1 MAFLIT
7 KSKGH
12 EDLYVCIKMKE
23 KIHSYSWSN
32 LKDSK

>member
-7 KSKGH
+7 KSKLH

-23 KIHSYSWSN
+23 KYLLIVEIT
-32 LKDSK
+32 